1 VPEQAECRRLL
12 ACSDVYKPCHA
23 PAIQSDA
30 KPNPGQ
36 QYLITRRFTAN
47 IRGSL
52 HQFSSAGNDAATWSP
67 QAGKIG
73 DVFGISEIFETGAD
87 VSATTAVLQNA
98 VLHKVTVL
106 EQKNDFPVSLGVSIS
121 SIPSDEVTKT
131 GHKYA
136 ITAMSQSY
144 NPTPCVVFSAE
155 EASGEGIEWRNKYP
169 TYNSS
174 NLEGHGVLEVQ
185 GQAYV
190 FVSQNHPVVELLAN
204 NAEILNAQI
213 KDQPLIDG
221 EWYKITR
228 QVMSQCCGILR
239 NKVLNKV
246 STRDLNNFS
255 IQIHRLGHRD
265 WVSCSNNDEILSAL
279 PIGAQ
284 AKTAEEVT
292 SHVQMVQRTPY
303 SYNVRLEVQYECQM

>member
-1 VPEQAECRRLL
+1 V
-12 ACSDVYKPCHA
+12 H
-23 PAIQSDA
+23 AIQTDA
-30 KPNPGQ
+30 QPSKGQ
-36 QYLITRRFTAN
+36 QYLITRRFTAT

-52 HQFSSAGNDAATWSP
+52 AQFSAAGLDAATWTP

-73 DVFGISEIFETGAD
+73 DVFGINEIFETGSD
-87 VSATTAVLQNA
+87 IGATSAVLQNA

-106 EQKNDFPVSLGVSIS
+106 EQKNEFPVSLGVSIS

-155 EASGEGIEWRNKYP
+155 EASSEGIEWRNKYP
-169 TYNSS
+169 SYNSS

-185 GQAYV
+185 GQSYV

-204 NAEILNAQI
+204 NADILNARI
-213 KDQPLIDG
+213 TDQPLIDG

-246 STRDLNNFS
+246 SSRDLNNFA

-265 WVSCSNNDEILSAL
+265 WVSCGHNDEITSAL
-279 PIGAQ
+279 PMGGMIG
-284 AKTAEEVT
+284 KTSEEIT
-292 SHVQMVQRTPY
+292 AHMQMVQRTPY
-303 SYNVRLEVQYECQM
+303 SYNVRLEVQYECHM